1 MTINLTDP
9 IYQDAEKARAHLES
23 ILWLHGPNCP
33 HCGNA
38 DEARIT
44 KLQGKSTRPGVYKC
58 KECRKPFSV
67 TVGTVFERSHIPLNK
82 WVLAVHLLSAS
93 KKGMAAHQLHRML
106 AVDYKTAWFMAHR
119 IREAMMDKEPKGPL
133 GGEGKIVE
141 ADETYFGPKDR
152 VTTRTIRGKPGHKS
166 KRMVVALVERGG
178 HTRMFYVE
186 NANAAEIRDV
196 LVRNAS
202 RRSVLH
208 TDESKFYVETG
219 REYDRHH
226 TVK

>member
-44 KLQGKSTRPGVYKC
+44 KLKGKSTRPGVYKC

-93 KKGMAAHQLHRML
+93 KKGMSAHQLHRML
-106 AVDYKTAWFMAHR
+106 DVDYKTAWFMAHR
-119 IREAMMDKEPKGPL
+119 IRLAMADDAPKAPL
-133 GGEGKIVE
+133 GGEGKVVE
-141 ADETYFGPKDR
+141 VDETYYGPKDR
-152 VTTRTIRGKPGHKS
+152 VTKRTLRGKPSHSS
-166 KRMVVALVERGG
+166 KRPIVALVERGG

-186 NANAAEIRDV
+186 NANAAEIRDIM
-196 LVRNAS
+196 VRNIS
-202 RRSVLH
+202 RKSHLH
-208 TDESKFYVETG
+208 TDESKLYTVTG
-219 REYDRHH
+219 AELDRKS
-226 TVK
+226 VV